1 MSVNEQPKTG
11 KKDRV
16 TIRTVAA
23 HAGVSVAA
31 VSKVMRNAYG
41 VSDNLRARWLDL
53 NRRRWAIGRRRP
65 RVLRGR
71 SFTIGLLLV
80 DIRNPFLP
88 EVIAG
93 VNEVLTPSH
102 YQAMIG
108 VGEAR
113 TQLETS
119 LIESMIDY
127 KMDGLILV
135 APRLPSEV
143 IERFAEQI
151 PIVAVGYHDEASTA
165 FDTVNADDQRGAEI
179 AVEALIERGYNSI
192 AMLSL
197 DAREGHK
204 VSVVRQREIGYRRA
218 ARQAGLTAAS
228 APITAIPVE
237 SPGREEACECSCVAP
252 TGRALSS
259 AGAIW
264 TPSRFS
270 AIVRYENQRSRR
282 ACCHRLR
289 QLADGRTHPSQPG
302 KHRSIRPCAWR
313 ARYRNAAFEDRRSGS
328 GTIARQRAGVH
339 RPPQPGSDC
348 RLSRFKVQ
356 QTQKSFSII
365 VLATPRPA
373 PVSPKRAA
381 RSSAGRRATLSIDLT
396 RCSVGDRDE
405 RRPHPCG
412 GVDRIGCK
420 HLLVAGRQATRGNVR
435 ALTEYDTAGGAV
447 GQIGALCRNLC

>member
-1 MSVNEQPKTG
+1 MSVNEQPKPG

-41 VSDNLRARWLDL
+41 VSDNLRAKVAGSIEEL
-53 NRRRWAIGRRRP
+53 GYRP
-65 RVLRGR
+65 SKAARVLRGR

-151 PIVAVGYHDEASTA
+151 PIVAVGYHHEASTA

-179 AVEALIERGYNSI
+179 AVEALIGCGHNSI

-204 VSVVRQREIGYRRA
+204 VSVVRQREIGFRRA
-218 ARQAGLTAAS
+218 ARQAGLAAAS
-228 APITAIPVE
+228 APIIAIPVE
-237 SPGREEACECSCVAP
+237 SPGREEAMRVFLRRPDRPRAVFCWSDLDAVTLLSECADMGISVPDELAVIAYDNSP
-252 TGRALSS
+252 TARLGLVNLASIDQTGREL
-259 AGAIW
+259 
-264 TPSRFS
+264 
-270 AIVRYENQRSRR
+270 
-282 ACCHRLR
+282 
-289 QLADGRTHPSQPG
+289 GRTAVETLLSRIEGRAAPIHLLREPSLV
-302 KHRSIRPCAWR
+302 A
-313 ARYRNAAFEDRRSGS
+313 RRSLG
-328 GTIARQRAGVH
+328 A
-339 RPPQPGSDC
+339 
-348 RLSRFKVQ
+348 
-356 QTQKSFSII
+356 
-365 VLATPRPA
+365 PA
-373 PVSPKRAA
+373 
-381 RSSAGRRATLSIDLT
+381 
-396 RCSVGDRDE
+396 
-405 RRPHPCG
+405 
-412 GVDRIGCK
+412 
-420 HLLVAGRQATRGNVR
+420 
-435 ALTEYDTAGGAV
+435 
-447 GQIGALCRNLC
+447 